1 MQSPHTE
8 SFYDWKARPANPPA
22 ASTALEGCPT
32 YGCWPPTARICAWG
46 PNVACRP
53 RRCGPKP

>member
-22 ASTALEGCPT
+22 ASTALEGCPHLRLLVSNRSELRLR
-32 YGCWPPTARICAWG
+32 AERRLSAK
-46 PNVACRP
+46 ALRP
-53 RRCGPKP
+53 EA